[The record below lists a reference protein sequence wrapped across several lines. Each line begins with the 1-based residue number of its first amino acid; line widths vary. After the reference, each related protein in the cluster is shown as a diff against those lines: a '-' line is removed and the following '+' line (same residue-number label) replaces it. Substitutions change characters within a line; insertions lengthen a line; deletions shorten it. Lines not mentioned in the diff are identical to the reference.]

1 MGTKNKRNDQKPI
14 QISNAFRQA
23 VEATAEIADGYC
35 QGLQALRANA
45 TTVTAEN
52 TLHLE
57 GSVDIDACVHNLY
70 PNDSR
75 WDYAIGY
82 EGKSYFLEV
91 HPANTSNV
99 SEMLNK
105 AKWLKKWL
113 QDKALPLKNIAAGEN
128 TILGT
133 IGQMQDSTRLPGKQT
148 ISTKPY
154 PHRQTVTITDKIKS
168 PGRRSARGPL
178 YTKIFIKVE
187 SNGCK
192 QSPYGEAGLHSWGIH
207 GNQPSGYRLQSE

>member
-1 MGTKNKRNDQKPI
+1 MGTKNKRNNQETTKTP
-14 QISNAFRQA
+14 NAFRQA

-105 AKWLKKWL
+105 AQVAERMATRQSPSAEKYRC
-113 QDKALPLKNIAAGEN
+113 GEN
-128 TILGT
+128 TLLGT
-133 IGQMQDSTRLPGKQT
+133 IGQMQDSTWLPRKQT

-154 PHRQTVTITDKIKS
+154 PHRQTVTITDKIKK
-168 PGRRSARGPL
+168 PRTPKRPRPAIH
-178 YTKIFIKVE
+178 KNIH
-187 SNGCK
+187 
-192 QSPYGEAGLHSWGIH
+192 QS
-207 GNQPSGYRLQSE
+207 